1 MAMIP
6 TAQDMGG
13 MGGGAQDAAMADA
26 ILSALAGNQAAGA
39 GGGGMD
45 IAALLGG
52 GGGMG
57 MSASD
62 MDKMQQES
70 DPAYL
75 IDRTT
80 EAILNEPNMQAK
92 TQLAKILIQLL
103 QYQSGKS

>member
-26 ILSALAGNQAAGA
+26 ILSALAGNQAAGM

-57 MSASD
+57 MED
-62 MDKMQQES
+62 MGQSES